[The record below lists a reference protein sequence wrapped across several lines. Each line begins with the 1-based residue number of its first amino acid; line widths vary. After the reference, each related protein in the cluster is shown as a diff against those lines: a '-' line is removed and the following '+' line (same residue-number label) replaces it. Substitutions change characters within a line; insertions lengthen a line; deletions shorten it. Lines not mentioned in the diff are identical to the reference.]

1 MKISTNNA
9 ISDIST
15 KYENDMTVKPE
26 HTCGIKE
33 NIESIYLKNEHQIE
47 HLNKNTSNLKKTV
60 DRTTSLTDNN
70 TLMHLHLGRTNNGY
84 KSDKL
89 TNTSDKSE
97 NIIKDIGQD
106 VENAPGLSSFYRN
119 MSTKNSPSSGT
130 IASMSTNNELVNTSQ
145 PNNCFKGDI
154 LINNTILITL

>member
-1 MKISTNNA
+1 
-9 ISDIST
+9 
-15 KYENDMTVKPE
+15 MTVD
-26 HTCGIKE
+26 I
-33 NIESIYLKNEHQIE
+33 
-47 HLNKNTSNLKKTV
+47 
-60 DRTTSLTDNN
+60 TTSLTDNN
-70 TLMHLHLGRTNNGY
+70 TLMRLHLGRTNNGY

-89 TNTSDKSE
+89 TNTSDTSE
-97 NIIKDIGQD
+97 GQD
-106 VENAPGLSSFYRN
+106 VENVSDLSTFERN